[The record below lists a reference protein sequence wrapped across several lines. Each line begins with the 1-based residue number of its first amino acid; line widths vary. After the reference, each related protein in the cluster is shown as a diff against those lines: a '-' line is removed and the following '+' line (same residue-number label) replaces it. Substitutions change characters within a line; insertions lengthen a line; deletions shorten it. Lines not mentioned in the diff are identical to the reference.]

1 MLARIFKITF
11 GVLVIAGVCFG
22 LNTLREKKESEPEPE
37 IIRPVRTMILQNGAG
52 DMIRNYF
59 GTVQGGK
66 RADLSFRVS
75 GTLSKI
81 LVEKGESVKKG
92 QLLATLDPRDFNTH
106 VSQAQSTQAQ
116 AQAQLNDAQA
126 NFKRY
131 ENLYKQKVVPKATY
145 DTYKTQLDV
154 AKSALNTAAA
164 QVKSARDALKDT
176 ELRAPFN
183 GVIADRTVE
192 NFQDV
197 TAKQTVFSL
206 QDISTLEIVFNVPD
220 NDVLLA
226 PLPKIHS
233 INELKKHSDIL
244 TINARFDAIPDKI
257 FPLELKEV
265 ATKANTA
272 TNTYPATAVM
282 TTKSDVIILPGM
294 AVKVEAK
301 FLNENVNHDPNKFSV
316 PSTAILKQG
325 ENNYVWIYDN
335 GLARKIP
342 VNIGNMNNDAS
353 IEISGENLKNGDII
367 ITAGVYFLH
376 DSQKIRILE
385 SGE

>member
-22 LNTLREKKESEPEPE
+22 LNAIREKKESEPEPE
-37 IIRPVRTMILQNGAG
+37 IIRPVRTMILHNGSD

-75 GTLSKI
+75 GTLRKI
-81 LVEKGESVKKG
+81 LVEKGASVVKG
-92 QLLATLDPRDFNTH
+92 QLLATLDPRDFNTR

-131 ENLYKQKVVPKATY
+131 ENLYKQKVVPRATY

-183 GVIADRTVE
+183 GVIADRAVE

-233 INELKKHSDIL
+233 INELKKHSDAI

-257 FPLELKEV
+257 FPLEIKEV
-265 ATKANTA
+265 ATKANAA

-282 TTKSDVIILPGM
+282 TTQSDVIILPGM

-301 FLNENVNHDPNKFSV
+301 FLNENANHDTNKFSV
-316 PSTAILKQG
+316 PSTAILNQG
-325 ENNYVWIYDN
+325 ENNYVWLYDN

-342 VNIGNMNNDAS
+342 VKLANMNNDAS

-376 DSQKIRILE
+376 DAQKVRILE